1 MTHRKQQETAKKHKP
16 GEEETATAEL
26 TVSAKAQM
34 QETASK
40 TIRVSRDE
48 SDSPAWGVLTKSVV
62 TVGILAFI
70 LAVILRFQT
79 LITPL
84 VLATMLAYLLN
95 PPISWL
101 ARRLNNRRGPATLI
115 IYLLVLLLFAG
126 ASTALGFVA
135 VDQISKLIALFDA
148 APDLIPLLQE
158 RVESLATQSLSIG
171 PFSLKL
177 SSIINW
183 DVLRTLAQQAISLI
197 RPVFNTSGSFITGL
211 FGATFNTVSN
221 LALIFI
227 ISLYLAK
234 DSREFGNRIIE
245 LARQS
250 GYQNDAERLMRNF
263 ARIWNA
269 YLRGQVILGIVIF
282 FMVWIALAAIG
293 LNNSL
298 GLGILAGVLEFLPII
313 GPLVSAGVA
322 ILVALFQDSNWLG
335 LTPLYYAVAVAVV
348 MLVIQQLENNLLVP
362 RIVGGALDLHELLV
376 MISVIMGASLAGI
389 LGAVLAAP
397 VVASIRLFGSYAW
410 RKLLDL
416 PPFPEEE
423 PPPKPKRG
431 ASGLTGRW
439 RLIRR
444 KLSA

>member
-1 MTHRKQQETAKKHKP
+1 M
-16 GEEETATAEL
+16 
-26 TVSAKAQM
+26 
-34 QETASK
+34 
-40 TIRVSRDE
+40 
-48 SDSPAWGVLTKSVV
+48 
-62 TVGILAFI
+62 
-70 LAVILRFQT
+70 
-79 LITPL
+79 
-84 VLATMLAYLLN
+84 
-95 PPISWL
+95 
-101 ARRLNNRRGPATLI
+101 RR
-115 IYLLVLLLFAG
+115 
-126 ASTALGFVA
+126 
-135 VDQISKLIALFDA
+135 
-148 APDLIPLLQE
+148 
-158 RVESLATQSLSIG
+158 
-171 PFSLKL
+171 
-177 SSIINW
+177 
-183 DVLRTLAQQAISLI
+183 
-197 RPVFNTSGSFITGL
+197 
-211 FGATFNTVSN
+211 NTV
-221 LALIFI
+221 IFI
-227 ISLYLAK
+227 IITL
-234 DSREFGNRIIE
+234 
-245 LARQS
+245 
-250 GYQNDAERLMRNF
+250 
-263 ARIWNA
+263 
-269 YLRGQVILGIVIF
+269 
-282 FMVWIALAAIG
+282 
-293 LNNSL
+293 L

-376 MISVIMGASLAGI
+376 MSSVIMGASLAGI